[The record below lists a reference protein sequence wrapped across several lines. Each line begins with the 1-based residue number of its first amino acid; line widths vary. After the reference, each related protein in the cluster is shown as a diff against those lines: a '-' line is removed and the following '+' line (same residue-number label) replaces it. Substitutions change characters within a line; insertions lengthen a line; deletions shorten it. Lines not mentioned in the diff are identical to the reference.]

1 MGRRW
6 WLVLLMCAS
15 VGAQQVDRSDPDA
28 VAAAYVAAVESGE
41 FAAAIELVGEERLRV
56 GLTAL
61 IADFGEGQAFDEEF
75 LEFLFRRQDEAPM
88 DAVIRWYMLPGFL
101 VDDHQV
107 GHQDAVPE
115 YHDRRLVFILPRA
128 LRAPLA
134 LMLVDGEWSVNLR
147 AMHQDRYGAEG
158 GLWLEELDSWAD
170 SADRQAEEEP
180 PRRRALRRASRARS
194 ALVGVLYGLIEYAG
208 DHGGRLPP
216 ATTWRDAL
224 VGYPQDAGIPH
235 ADTEAADEPLAVAFN
250 AEAGGLLLPDD
261 PDELRLLPLVTL
273 VPGEQANQVFYLAEF
288 EEVAVV
294 LPDLQY
300 VPDEDEGTRAVELET
315 RAVGLAVGQLLRRGV
330 DEPLDEWLAARA
342 EALAAERGV
351 KERLVL
357 LFEGAIAYAA
367 EHDGR
372 LPGAATWCDDL
383 APHLP
388 ETAADGQ
395 PVLISPGTIDAEC
408 SFAINAAYAGGDLNQ
423 IGWRKPKWLFT
434 ETAGCARNTAVEDDA
449 PAAAVR
455 WLATSLAHR
464 PVLGAWLVSLRG
476 ETYWRPMSAAGFL
489 PGPPAPMLGE
499 PPPAVP
505 GIW

>member
-15 VGAQQVDRSDPDA
+15 VGAQQVDRGDPEA
-28 VAAAYVAAVESGE
+28 VAAAYLAALEAGE
-41 FAAAIELVGEERLRV
+41 FAAAIELVGEERLRAE
-56 GLTAL
+56 LTAVL
-61 IADFGEGQAFDEEF
+61 NQLADEVPVDDYTVAAM
-75 LEFLFRRQDEAPM
+75 LLREAERPQ
-88 DAVIRWYMLPGFL
+88 DAVFRLLLLPGFL
-101 VDDHQV
+101 VDD
-107 GHQDAVPE
+107 GERAMRDEATNQDE
-115 YHDRRLVFILPRA
+115 LRLFVDTPLQHRA
-128 LRAPLA
+128 LLVMVR
-134 LMLVDGEWSVNLR
+134 VDGEWSVNLR
-147 AMHQDRYGAEG
+147 SMHQDRYGAEG
-158 GLWLEELDSWAD
+158 GLWLEWLDSWAD

-194 ALVGVLYGLIEYAG
+194 ALGGVLYGLLEYAG

-388 ETAADGQ
+388 ETAADGR

-455 WLATSLAHR
+455 WLATSLAYR

-476 ETYWRPMSAAGFL
+476 EAYWRPVSATRFH
-489 PGPPAPMLGE
+489 PAPMLGG
-499 PPPAVP
+499 PQTAVP
-505 GIW
+505 GMW